1 MQFLPVLVIAFISIS
16 AVVAISIG
24 LKTSSDKKKKTA
36 SRSDVIDRETI
47 MKEAN
52 RRLASNPKDPVALE
66 SLAGLYYKEGEY
78 KKAMRTYQLLLD
90 QAGTSPE
97 MNEGELNLRY
107 GLSAMHCEAWSE
119 AYKGLMIAKS
129 RNPEGFEVNSNLGR
143 LEFMRKNYDKTV
155 GYLKRVLRVQPD
167 HPDSLKFLG
176 QSLYRLKRYSEAVP
190 YLKQAVAARPEDK
203 ESLYALARCQYEIP
217 QLDMAQKIFR
227 HLRTDPKWGPNASL
241 YSGTIFA
248 KKREWDEAV
257 TDYQIG
263 LRHENVSGEL
273 QLELKYRLAEAFN
286 QTQRIDR
293 ALALLNEIYEAN
305 PSYKDVAVQIKR
317 YRELNSNKNLQ
328 VYLLAPT
335 NEFIALCR
343 KLTQVVFPKARIKV
357 NDMNV
362 QKNEYVD
369 ILTEVKTHK
378 WEDIVLFRFMRTE
391 GQVGELFV
399 RDLYAHSKELHAGR
413 GFCFTGGTFTSEAVR
428 FVEARLIDLIDKP
441 ALMKILKSIDPG
453 SLTGPSS

>member
-1 MQFLPVLVIAFISIS
+1 MQILPVLVIAFISIS
-16 AVVAISIG
+16 AVVALSFG
-24 LKTSSDKKKKTA
+24 LKTSSDKKKMKE
-36 SRSDVIDRETI
+36 SKSSVRDRETI
-47 MKEAN
+47 IKDAN

-66 SLAGLYYKEGEY
+66 ALADLYYQEGKY

-97 MNEGELNLRY
+97 MNEGQLNLRY
-107 GLSAMHCEAWSE
+107 GLSALNCEAWSE
-119 AYKGLMIAKS
+119 AYKGLMIARS
-129 RNPEGFEVNSNLGR
+129 RDPEGLEVNANLGR
-143 LEFMRKNYDKTV
+143 LEFMRNNYDKTV
-155 GYLKRVLRVQPD
+155 GFLKRVLRIQPD
-167 HPDSLKFLG
+167 HADSLKFLG
-176 QSLYRLKRYSEAVP
+176 QSLYRLRRYSEAVP

-227 HLRTDPKWGPNASL
+227 HLRTDPKWGPNAAL
-241 YSGTIFA
+241 YSGTIYA
-248 KKREWDEAV
+248 KKREWDEATV
-257 TDYQIG
+257 DYQIG
-263 LRHENVSGEL
+263 LRHENVTGEL

-293 ALALLNEIYEAN
+293 ALALLNEIYETM
-305 PSYKDVAVQIKR
+305 PEYKDVSVQIKR

-328 VYLLAPT
+328 IYLLAPT

-343 KLTQVVFPKARIKV
+343 KLTQIMFPKARIKV

-362 QKNEYVD
+362 QKTEYVD
-369 ILTEVKTHK
+369 LLTDVKTHK

-413 GFCFTGGTFTSEAVR
+413 GFCFTAGTFTSESAR

-441 ALMKILKSIDPG
+441 ALMKILKSIDSG
-453 SLTGPSS
+453 SLTTPS

>member
-16 AVVAISIG
+16 AVIAISIG
-24 LKTSSDKKKKTA
+24 LKSSSDKKKRGSK
-36 SRSDVIDRETI
+36 SSVLDREMI
-47 MKEAN
+47 IKEAN

-107 GLSAMHCEAWSE
+107 GLSAMHCEVWSE

-129 RNPEGFEVNSNLGR
+129 RDPEGFEVNANLGR

-155 GYLKRVLRVQPD
+155 GYLKKVLRAQPD

-176 QSLYRLKRYSEAVP
+176 QSLYRLKRYSEAIP

-248 KKREWDEAV
+248 KKRDWEEAA

-286 QTQRIDR
+286 QAQRIDR
-293 ALALLNEIYEAN
+293 ALALLNEIYEAA
-305 PSYKDVAVQIKR
+305 PGYKDVSVQIKR

-343 KLTQVVFPKARIKV
+343 KITQMVFPRARIKV

-362 QKNEYVD
+362 QKTEYVD
-369 ILTEVKTHK
+369 LLTEVKTAK

-413 GFCFTGGTFTSEAVR
+413 GFCFTAGNFTSESSR
-428 FVEARLIDLIDKP
+428 FVEARLIDLVDKP
-441 ALMKILKSIDPG
+441 ALMKILKSIDSG
-453 SLTGPSS
+453 AMVGP

>member
-1 MQFLPVLVIAFISIS
+1 MQFLPIIVIAFISIS

-24 LKTSSDKKKKTA
+24 LKTSSEKKKKNKSKSFVA
-36 SRSDVIDRETI
+36 NRETI
-47 MKEAN
+47 IKDAN
-52 RRLASNPKDPVALE
+52 RRLASNPKDPIALE
-66 SLAGLYYKEGEY
+66 ALAGLYYREGEY

-90 QAGTSPE
+90 QASTSPE
-97 MNEGELNLRY
+97 MNEGQLNLQY
-107 GLSAMHCEAWSE
+107 GLSAMKCEAWSE
-119 AYKGLMIAKS
+119 AYKGLIIAKS
-129 RNPEGFEVNSNLGR
+129 RDPEGFEVNANLGR
-143 LEFMRKNYDKTV
+143 LEFMRKNYEKTV
-155 GYLKRVLRVQPD
+155 GFLKRVLKVQPD
-167 HPDSLKFLG
+167 HADSLKFLG
-176 QSLYRLKRYSEAVP
+176 QSLYRLKRFSEAVP

-227 HLRTDPKWGPNASL
+227 HLRTDPKWGPNAAL

-248 KKREWDEAV
+248 KKREWDEAI

-263 LRHENVSGEL
+263 LRHENVTGEL

-293 ALALLNEIYEAN
+293 ALALLNEIYETT
-305 PSYKDVAVQIKR
+305 PGYKDVSVQIKR

-328 VYLLAPT
+328 IYLLAPT

-343 KLTQVVFPKARIKV
+343 KLTQMVFPKARIKV

-362 QKNEYVD
+362 QKTEYVD
-369 ILTEVKTHK
+369 FLTEVKTAK
-378 WEDIVLFRFMRTE
+378 WEDIVMFRFMRTE

-399 RDLYAHSKELHAGR
+399 RELYAQSKELHAGR
-413 GFCFTGGTFTSEAVR
+413 GFCFTAGNFTSEAAR
-428 FVEARLIDLIDKP
+428 FVEARLIDLVDKP
-441 ALMKILKSIDPG
+441 SLMKILKSIDSG
-453 SLTGPSS
+453 NLVGPD

>member
-1 MQFLPVLVIAFISIS
+1 MQILPVLVIAFISIS

-24 LKTSSDKKKKTA
+24 LRSSNDKKKSKNA
-36 SRSDVIDRETI
+36 GKSVVKDREAI
-47 MKEAN
+47 IKDAN

-66 SLAGLYYKEGEY
+66 SLADLYYAEGSY

-90 QAGTSPE
+90 QAGTSPD
-97 MNEGELNLRY
+97 MDEGQLNLRF
-107 GLSAMHCEAWSE
+107 GLSAIKCEAWSE
-119 AYKGLMIAKS
+119 AYKGLMIARAK
-129 RNPEGFEVNSNLGR
+129 NPDSFEVNANLGR
-143 LEFMRKNYDKTV
+143 LEFMRKNYEKTIAF
-155 GYLKRVLRVQPD
+155 LQRVLKTQPD
-167 HPDSLKFLG
+167 HADSLRFLG

-217 QLDMAQKIFR
+217 QLEMAQKIFR
-227 HLRTDPKWGPNASL
+227 HLRTDPKWGPNAAL

-248 KKREWDEAV
+248 KKREWDEAA

-263 LRHENVSGEL
+263 LRHESVSGEL

-293 ALALLNEIYEAN
+293 ALALLNEIYEAA
-305 PSYKDVAVQIKR
+305 PGYKDVATQIKR

-328 VYLLAPT
+328 IYLLAPT

-343 KLTQVVFPKARIKV
+343 KLTQAVFPKARIKV

-362 QKNEYVD
+362 QKTEYVD
-369 ILTEVKTHK
+369 LITEVKTPK
-378 WEDIVLFRFMRTE
+378 WEDVILFRFMRTE

-413 GFCFTGGTFTSEAVR
+413 GFCFTAGNFTSEAVR
-428 FVEARLIDLIDKP
+428 FVEARLIDLVDKP
-441 ALMKILKSIDPG
+441 ALMKILKSIDSG
-453 SLTGPSS
+453 ALVGPA